1 MIYEKNVKILIVVLC
16 FIIIGLTTFIV
27 VDKVMNNKDSN
38 KNENVANIVEG
49 DNSNS
54 IINEVVNSTN
64 EIEKSNKDEANSNN
78 IEGILTNEE
87 AYKLGEE
94 MYNKI
99 TTFNIKTEENYDSE
113 MTEKVTNISE
123 LKVIATGEAFNEAVS
138 TNCIKKLDDGNYYC
152 IGGRGSDP
160 TYLDKHSLKVSSI
173 KNNEIK
179 YVVTEY
185 YLKNIIE
192 DEGKSFNE
200 LNDNQIETREYD
212 FILVKEE
219 QLWKVSEYT
228 MPQ

>member
-1 MIYEKNVKILIVVLC
+1 MKKSVKILIIVLC
-16 FIIIGLTTFIV
+16 IIIVGLVTFIV
-27 VDKVMNNKDSN
+27 VDKVMNNNRDSN

-64 EIEKSNKDEANSNN
+64 EIEKSNKNEANSNN

-113 MTEKVTNISE
+113 MNEKVTNISE

-138 TNCIKKLDDGNYYC
+138 TNGVKKLDDGNYYC

-200 LNDNQIETREYD
+200 LNDNQIETRKYD